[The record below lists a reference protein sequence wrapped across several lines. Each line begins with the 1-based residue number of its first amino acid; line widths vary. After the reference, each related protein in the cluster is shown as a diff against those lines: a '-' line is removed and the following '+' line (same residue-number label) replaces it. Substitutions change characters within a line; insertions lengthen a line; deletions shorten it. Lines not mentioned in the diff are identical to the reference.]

1 MTRTEAPA
9 PPRRRWA
16 LPLSVAAGVTLVGAV
31 ALVALR
37 NDPGSAI
44 APVDE
49 GGTPMLRVD
58 RDRIDLGAVPL
69 GQWAEAVFV
78 VSNAGTGTLR
88 FTKPPYVEVAAGC

>member
-1 MTRTEAPA
+1 
-9 PPRRRWA
+9 
-16 LPLSVAAGVTLVGAV
+16 VAAGVTLVGAV

-88 FTKPPYVEVAAGC
+88 FTKSPYIEVAAGC